1 MKIDRN
7 IYFKIQPFSFD
18 FFYQG
23 NIISQFLGLEE
34 TITYIRKKIRE
45 GYIVKD
51 GSRKY
56 KKQF

>member
-1 MKIDRN
+1 MKNDRN

-23 NIISQFLGLEE
+23 NIIAQFLELEE
-34 TITYIRKKIRE
+34 TIAYII
-45 GYIVKD
+45 KD

-56 KKQF
+56 KGGF